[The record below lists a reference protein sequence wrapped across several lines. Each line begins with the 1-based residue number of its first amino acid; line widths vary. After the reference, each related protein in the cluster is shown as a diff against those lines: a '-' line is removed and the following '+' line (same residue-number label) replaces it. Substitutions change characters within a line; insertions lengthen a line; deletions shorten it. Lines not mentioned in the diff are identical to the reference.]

1 MIRTIYSLIAVAL
14 ALESAD
20 DNNNFI
26 INLSSEETLQQV
38 KQQGL
43 TLVKGVPTNI
53 QVKEVLG
60 TGYTW
65 MY

>member
-20 DNNNFI
+20 YNNNF

-43 TLVKGVPTNI
+43 TLVKVVPTNI